1 MADKVLEAIQTKKL
15 REALESVRK
24 KCQDLEEATNQ
35 ALMVLNTKQVT
46 QSKEILG
53 GLLIDQKEQN
63 QKKKKEK
70 DSDDDDD
77 DDASKNM
84 WTEDQKDL
92 MRKYMLLKAS
102 KYYGGEDRVW
112 QAIENAH
119 EREPDDY
126 FSQDVWNQ
134 LSSDPV
140 FLQLFRS
147 GYL

>member
-77 DDASKNM
+77 DDHVDGGSEGFNAQVHASKSLYIL
-84 WTEDQKDL
+84 W
-92 MRKYMLLKAS
+92 
-102 KYYGGEDRVW
+102 G
-112 QAIENAH
+112 
-119 EREPDDY
+119 
-126 FSQDVWNQ
+126 
-134 LSSDPV
+134 
-140 FLQLFRS
+140 
-147 GYL
+147 